1 MKNISSSAH
10 FPSETVNHIGGN
22 EMAEKKKKNNAE
34 TEEEKDLPVSE
45 EETQTSVEEKA
56 EKKEKKEKKEDKK
69 EEKREENSEA
79 AKESEELA
87 KAKDM
92 FVRLAADFDNY
103 KKRAAA
109 EKTALRGVVVADT
122 VQMMLPILDNLER
135 AVDAAAE
142 EKSPLKDGVVMVLN
156 QAKTSFENFGITSFG
171 ERGEKFDPEIHNAIM
186 TCRDDELEPDTIA
199 KVLQKGYK
207 INDRI
212 IRHALV
218 QVVSEQ

>member
-45 EETQTSVEEKA
+45 EETQTSVEENA

-79 AKESEELA
+79 SKESEELA

-142 EKSPLKDGVVMVLN
+142 ENSPLKDGVVMVLN

>member
-45 EETQTSVEEKA
+45 EETQTSVEENA

-109 EKTALRGVVVADT
+109 EKTALRGVVVAET

-142 EKSPLKDGVVMVLN
+142 ENSPLKDGVVMVLN

>member
-1 MKNISSSAH
+1 
-10 FPSETVNHIGGN
+10 
-22 EMAEKKKKNNAE
+22 MAEKKKKNNAE

-69 EEKREENSEA
+69 EDKKEEKSEV

-87 KAKDM
+87 KAKDR

-135 AVDAAAE
+135 AVEAAAE
-142 EKSPLKDGVVMVLN
+142 ESSPLKDGVVMVLN

-186 TCRDDELEPDTIA
+186 TCQDDELEPDTIA

>member
-1 MKNISSSAH
+1 
-10 FPSETVNHIGGN
+10 
-22 EMAEKKKKNNAE
+22 MAEKKKKNNAE

-69 EEKREENSEA
+69 EEKKEENSEA

-142 EKSPLKDGVVMVLN
+142 ENSPLKDGVVMVLN

-218 QVVSEQ
+218 QVV

>member
-1 MKNISSSAH
+1 MK
-10 FPSETVNHIGGN
+10 
-22 EMAEKKKKNNAE
+22 KKKKNNAE

-109 EKTALRGVVVADT
+109 EKTALRGVVVAET

-142 EKSPLKDGVVMVLN
+142 ENSPLKDGVVMVLN

>member
-69 EEKREENSEA
+69 EENSEA

-142 EKSPLKDGVVMVLN
+142 ENSPLKDGVVMVLN

>member
-45 EETQTSVEEKA
+45 EETQTSVEENA

-69 EEKREENSEA
+69 EEKKEENSEA

-109 EKTALRGVVVADT
+109 EKTALRGVVVAET

-142 EKSPLKDGVVMVLN
+142 ENSPLKDGVVMVLN

>member
-1 MKNISSSAH
+1 MKNISYSAH

-142 EKSPLKDGVVMVLN
+142 ENSPLKDGVVMVLN

>member
-1 MKNISSSAH
+1 
-10 FPSETVNHIGGN
+10 
-22 EMAEKKKKNNAE
+22 MAEKKKKNNAE

-122 VQMMLPILDNLER
+122 VQMMLPILDNLEM
-135 AVDAAAE
+135 E
-142 EKSPLKDGVVMVLN
+142 
-156 QAKTSFENFGITSFG
+156 
-171 ERGEKFDPEIHNAIM
+171 
-186 TCRDDELEPDTIA
+186 
-199 KVLQKGYK
+199 K
-207 INDRI
+207 INLRSI
-212 IRHALV
+212 YT
-218 QVVSEQ
+218 QVVKI

>member
-1 MKNISSSAH
+1 
-10 FPSETVNHIGGN
+10 
-22 EMAEKKKKNNAE
+22 MAEKKKKNNAE

-45 EETQTSVEEKA
+45 EETQTSVEENA
-56 EKKEKKEKKEDKK
+56 EKKEKKEKKEAKK
-69 EEKREENSEA
+69 EEKKEENSEA

-142 EKSPLKDGVVMVLN
+142 ENSPLKDGVVMVLN

>member
-45 EETQTSVEEKA
+45 EETQTSVEENA

-142 EKSPLKDGVVMVLN
+142 ENSPLKDGVVMVLN

>member
-135 AVDAAAE
+135 AVDAAADE
-142 EKSPLKDGVVMVLN
+142 NSPLKDGVVMVLN

>member
-10 FPSETVNHIGGN
+10 FPSETVNPIGGN

-45 EETQTSVEEKA
+45 EETQTSVEENA

-69 EEKREENSEA
+69 EEKKEENSEA

-109 EKTALRGVVVADT
+109 EKTALRGVVVAET

-142 EKSPLKDGVVMVLN
+142 ENSPLKDGVVMVLN

>member
-1 MKNISSSAH
+1 
-10 FPSETVNHIGGN
+10 
-22 EMAEKKKKNNAE
+22 MAEKKKKNNAE

-69 EEKREENSEA
+69 EEKKEENSEA

-87 KAKDM
+87 KAKDL

-109 EKTALRGVVVADT
+109 EKTALRGVVVAET

-142 EKSPLKDGVVMVLN
+142 ENSPLKDGVVMVLN

>member
-69 EEKREENSEA
+69 EEKKEENSEA

-109 EKTALRGVVVADT
+109 EKTALRGVVVAET

-142 EKSPLKDGVVMVLN
+142 ENSPLKDGVVMVLN

>member
-45 EETQTSVEEKA
+45 EETQTSVEENA

-69 EEKREENSEA
+69 EEKKEENSEA

-142 EKSPLKDGVVMVLN
+142 ENSPLKDGVVMVLN

>member
-1 MKNISSSAH
+1 
-10 FPSETVNHIGGN
+10 
-22 EMAEKKKKNNAE
+22 MAEKKKKNNAE

-69 EEKREENSEA
+69 EEKREETSEA

-142 EKSPLKDGVVMVLN
+142 ENSPLKDGVVMVLN

>member
-1 MKNISSSAH
+1 
-10 FPSETVNHIGGN
+10 
-22 EMAEKKKKNNAE
+22 MAEKKKKNNAE

-69 EEKREENSEA
+69 EENSEA

-142 EKSPLKDGVVMVLN
+142 ANSPLKDGVVMVLN

>member
-45 EETQTSVEEKA
+45 EETQTSVEENA
-56 EKKEKKEKKEDKK
+56 EKKEKKEKKEDRK
-69 EEKREENSEA
+69 EEKKEENSEA

-142 EKSPLKDGVVMVLN
+142 ENSPLKDGVVMVLN

>member
-1 MKNISSSAH
+1 MKWLKKRKRITQKRKRKKT
-10 FPSETVNHIGGN
+10 FPFP
-22 EMAEKKKKNNAE
+22 KKRR
-34 TEEEKDLPVSE
+34 
-45 EETQTSVEEKA
+45 
-56 EKKEKKEKKEDKK
+56 KKEKKEKKEDKK

-142 EKSPLKDGVVMVLN
+142 ENSPLKDGVVMVLN

>member
-1 MKNISSSAH
+1 MKSISSSAH

-142 EKSPLKDGVVMVLN
+142 ENSPLKDGVVMVLN

>member
-1 MKNISSSAH
+1 
-10 FPSETVNHIGGN
+10 
-22 EMAEKKKKNNAE
+22 MAEKKKKNNAE

-45 EETQTSVEEKA
+45 EETQTSVEENA

-69 EEKREENSEA
+69 EEKNEENSEA

-142 EKSPLKDGVVMVLN
+142 ENSPLKDGVVMVLN

>member
-1 MKNISSSAH
+1 
-10 FPSETVNHIGGN
+10 
-22 EMAEKKKKNNAE
+22 MAEKKKKNNAE

-45 EETQTSVEEKA
+45 EEMQTSVEENA

-142 EKSPLKDGVVMVLN
+142 ENSPLKDGVVMVLN
-156 QAKTSFENFGITSFG
+156 
-171 ERGEKFDPEIHNAIM
+171 
-186 TCRDDELEPDTIA
+186 
-199 KVLQKGYK
+199 
-207 INDRI
+207 
-212 IRHALV
+212 
-218 QVVSEQ
+218 

>member
-69 EEKREENSEA
+69 EEKKEENSED

-142 EKSPLKDGVVMVLN
+142 ENSPLKDGVVMVLN

>member
-1 MKNISSSAH
+1 
-10 FPSETVNHIGGN
+10 
-22 EMAEKKKKNNAE
+22 MAEKKKKNNAE

-45 EETQTSVEEKA
+45 EETQTSVEENA

-69 EEKREENSEA
+69 EEKREETSEA

-142 EKSPLKDGVVMVLN
+142 ENSPLKDGVVMVLN

>member
-1 MKNISSSAH
+1 
-10 FPSETVNHIGGN
+10 
-22 EMAEKKKKNNAE
+22 MAEKKKKNNAE

-45 EETQTSVEEKA
+45 EETQTSVEENA

-69 EEKREENSEA
+69 EEKKEENSEV

-142 EKSPLKDGVVMVLN
+142 ENSPLKDGVVMVLN

>member
-142 EKSPLKDGVVMVLN
+142 ENSPLKEGVDMVLN

>member
-1 MKNISSSAH
+1 
-10 FPSETVNHIGGN
+10 
-22 EMAEKKKKNNAE
+22 MAEKKKKNNAD

-45 EETQTSVEEKA
+45 EETQTSVDEEKP
-56 EKKEKKEKKEDKK
+56 
-69 EEKREENSEA
+69 EENSEA

-87 KAKDM
+87 KAKDL

-142 EKSPLKDGVVMVLN
+142 ENSPLKDGVVMVLN
-156 QAKTSFENFGITSFG
+156 QAKPSFENFGITSFG

>member
-1 MKNISSSAH
+1 
-10 FPSETVNHIGGN
+10 
-22 EMAEKKKKNNAE
+22 MAEKKKKNNAE

-45 EETQTSVEEKA
+45 EETQTSVEENA
-56 EKKEKKEKKEDKK
+56 EKKKKKEKKEDKK
-69 EEKREENSEA
+69 EEKKEENSEA

-142 EKSPLKDGVVMVLN
+142 ENSPLKDGVVMVLN

>member
-1 MKNISSSAH
+1 
-10 FPSETVNHIGGN
+10 
-22 EMAEKKKKNNAE
+22 MAEKKKKNNAE

-69 EEKREENSEA
+69 EEKKEENSEA

-109 EKTALRGVVVADT
+109 EKTALRGVVVAET

-142 EKSPLKDGVVMVLN
+142 ENSPLKDGVVMVLN

>member
-1 MKNISSSAH
+1 
-10 FPSETVNHIGGN
+10 
-22 EMAEKKKKNNAE
+22 MAEKKKKNNAE
-34 TEEEKDLPVSE
+34 TEEEKELPVSE

-103 KKRAAA
+103 KKRVAA

-142 EKSPLKDGVVMVLN
+142 ENSPLKDGVVMVLN

>member
-1 MKNISSSAH
+1 
-10 FPSETVNHIGGN
+10 
-22 EMAEKKKKNNAE
+22 MAEKKKKNNAE
-34 TEEEKDLPVSE
+34 TEEEKDLSVSE
-45 EETQTSVEEKA
+45 EETQTSVEENA

-69 EEKREENSEA
+69 EEKKEENSEA

-142 EKSPLKDGVVMVLN
+142 ENSPLKDGVVMVLN

>member
-45 EETQTSVEEKA
+45 EETQTSVEENA

-69 EEKREENSEA
+69 EENSEA

-142 EKSPLKDGVVMVLN
+142 ENSPLKDGVVMVLN

>member
-1 MKNISSSAH
+1 
-10 FPSETVNHIGGN
+10 
-22 EMAEKKKKNNAE
+22 MAEKKKKNNAE

-45 EETQTSVEEKA
+45 EETQTSVEENA
-56 EKKEKKEKKEDKK
+56 EKKEKKEKKEDRK
-69 EEKREENSEA
+69 EEKKEENSEA

-142 EKSPLKDGVVMVLN
+142 ENSPLKDGVVMVLN

>member
-1 MKNISSSAH
+1 
-10 FPSETVNHIGGN
+10 
-22 EMAEKKKKNNAE
+22 MAEKKKKNNAE

-45 EETQTSVEEKA
+45 EETQTSVEENA

-69 EEKREENSEA
+69 EEKKEENSEA

-142 EKSPLKDGVVMVLN
+142 ENSPLKDGVVMVPN

>member
-1 MKNISSSAH
+1 
-10 FPSETVNHIGGN
+10 
-22 EMAEKKKKNNAE
+22 MAEKKKKNNAE

-69 EEKREENSEA
+69 EEKKEENSEA

-142 EKSPLKDGVVMVLN
+142 ENSPLKDGVVMVLN

>member
-45 EETQTSVEEKA
+45 EEMQTSVEENA

-69 EEKREENSEA
+69 EEKKEENSEA

-109 EKTALRGVVVADT
+109 EKTALRGVVVAET

-142 EKSPLKDGVVMVLN
+142 ENSPLKDGVVMVLN